1 MALTYKEVVRK
12 YKQGETTAAKM
23 TLVYQ
28 VGTAEAQTITVSKAG
43 GAFGA
48 TAGST
53 ATQIGATNLYAL
65 QLHTGDLDTVGEL
78 TLLST
83 GATDQVYLTGLQVV
97 EYDPYDAIAD
107 ILADTG
113 TDGVVLAADA
123 ITAAKIADDAFSSE
137 HFATGCITADAFAAD
152 AIVAATLAT
161 GAITSDA
168 FGADCITAAAIAD
181 DAFVAANFAT
191 GCITADAFAASAIV
205 AATLATDCI
214 TAAKIAD
221 GAIDAG
227 AIATDAIGAAEI
239 AENAIAAAEMAAT
252 AISEIAAAQQGGHL
266 WLSVIAAQ

>member
-123 ITAAKIADDAFSSE
+123 ITSAKIADDAFSAE
-137 HFATGCITADAFAAD
+137 HFADDAIVAATIATGAITADAFAAD
-152 AIVAATLAT
+152 AIVAGTLAT
-161 GAITSDA
+161 GVITSDA
-168 FGADCITAAAIAD
+168 FAADAI
-181 DAFVAANFAT
+181 VAATLGT
-191 GCITADAFAASAIV
+191 GCITADAFAANAIV